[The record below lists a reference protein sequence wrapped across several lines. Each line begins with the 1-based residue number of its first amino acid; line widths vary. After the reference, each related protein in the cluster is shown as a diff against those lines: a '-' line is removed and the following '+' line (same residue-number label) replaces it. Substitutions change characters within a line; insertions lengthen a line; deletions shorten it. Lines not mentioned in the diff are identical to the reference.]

1 MKMSSIKKIQQKI
14 GRLTLKKEL
23 KQLKRDVRAYSIE
36 KATTIGVI
44 YNATNRND
52 ADTVK
57 KFIHYL
63 REERK
68 DVLSIGYIN
77 FKDSTDI
84 VKPHLNYVF
93 FDNKNLSKRL
103 IPRGIDVKNFME
115 KPYSILIDLTIEDSF
130 PIEYITTLSQ
140 AKFKVGA
147 KGTYRDSVCDL
158 VIDIDQNKTMEYLII
173 QIKHYLKM
181 IK

>member
-1 MKMSSIKKIQQKI
+1 MSTIKKIQQKI
-14 GRLTLKKEL
+14 GRFTLKKEL
-23 KQLKRDVRAYSIE
+23 KRLKRNVKAYSIE
-36 KATTIGVI
+36 KAFNIGVI

-52 ADTVK
+52 ADMVK

-77 FKDSTDI
+77 SKDYSDI

-93 FDNKNLSKRL
+93 FDNRNLSKRL

-115 KPYSILIDLTIEDSF
+115 KPYSILIDLTIEDCF
-130 PIEYITTLSQ
+130 PIEYITSLSQ

-147 KGTYRDSVCDL
+147 KGCYRDAVCDL
-158 VIDIDQNKTMEYLII
+158 VIDVDNNKNMEYLII
-173 QIKHYLKM
+173 QLKHYLKM